1 MSKKR
6 FWRREF
12 ISVEQSMR
20 ISTKIDTVRARD
32 FLRIDTVTN
41 KKMSS

>member
-20 ISTKIDTVRARD
+20 INTKIDTVRASKRFSED
-32 FLRIDTVTN
+32 RYSN
-41 KKMSS
+41 K